1 MGITPLIVMKKNK
14 NFGKI
19 ISSIILVSLIGILGW
34 QIFVFSGIDNII
46 KSTNS
51 AFDNSGLNFGS
62 FFSGKVDLKGQSD
75 GRTNI
80 LLFGY
85 NEFDGDGKGTVDSN
99 IIMSYFHNEKKV
111 STISFM
117 RDLVVDEGVKI
128 NSVYPEI
135 GESKTQNKEY
145 QDYMS
150 KLTGIPIH
158 YTFKVNMKAAQELVD
173 KVGGIE
179 VDVPITFRD
188 NEYPKFNDYST
199 TYCPE
204 RQSYD
209 PFMCPAPLFE
219 KGINKLDG
227 DKALIYARSRKGVC
241 LGTGKVWYD
250 VGCSENG
257 DDARGR
263 RQQQVI
269 QAVAQKLK
277 NDVES
282 KKIVFNP
289 QYIQGLLEVLGN
301 NVQSSMNIAE
311 AVSLLTTIREGV
323 NIAELK
329 KITLSYQTTVYKKDQ
344 LLLCTSGV
352 SDVILCDNSVF
363 SVNNKGNYALRL
375 REIFQ
380 NPLEEEDVNSL
391 DTIDSKVDSKTKP
404 KIIQN

>member
-1 MGITPLIVMKKNK
+1 MKKNK
-14 NFGKI
+14 NTGKI
-19 ISSIILVSLIGILGW
+19 ISSLILVTLIGILGW

-51 AFDNSGLNFGS
+51 AFDNTGLNFGS
-62 FFSGKVDLKGQSD
+62 FLSGKVELKGQGD

-85 NEFDGDGKGTVDSN
+85 NEFDGDGQGTVDSN
-99 IIMSYFHNEKKV
+99 IIMSYFHNEKKI

-117 RDLVVDEGVKI
+117 RDLIVDDGVKLNAI
-128 NSVYPEI
+128 YP
-135 GESKTQNKEY
+135 GLGQSKNQNREY

-179 VDVPITFRD
+179 VEVPITFED
-188 NEYPKFNDYST
+188 NQYPKFNDYKN
-199 TYCPE
+199 TYCPQ
-204 RQSYD
+204 RQTYD
-209 PFMCPAPLFE
+209 PYMCPAPRFE
-219 KGINKLDG
+219 KGLNKLNG
-227 DKALIYARSRKGVC
+227 DEALIFARSRKGVC
-241 LGTGKVWYD
+241 FGPSKIPYD

-277 NDVES
+277 KDVDS

-301 NVQSSMNIAE
+301 NVQSSMNVAE
-311 AVSLLTTIREGV
+311 AVSLLSTIKDSGNV
-323 NIAELK
+323 QDLK
-329 KITLSYQTTVYKKDQ
+329 KITLSYNSTVYKKDQ
-344 LLLCTSGV
+344 LLLCSTGQ
-352 SDVILCDNSVF
+352 SDIILCDNSRF
-363 SVNNKGNYALRL
+363 SVNNKGNYAMRL

-380 NPLEEEDVNSL
+380 SPLEEQDVNAT
-391 DTIDSKVDSKTKP
+391 DTIDTKNKP
-404 KIIQN
+404 KITQQ